1 MQCSKHSTLYLIE
14 EQMLRKPITIFYV
27 LLIYA
32 LAELVWWGY
41 LLVKTEPGRVGMI
54 IGEGSTFFVILVI
67 GAIYF
72 HRLLR
77 KEKYIQ
83 TQQRNFLL
91 SVTHELKSPLASI
104 KLYLQTILKRDLEK
118 DKRDQFIKSSI
129 DDIGRLDDLVENM
142 LLASKIE
149 NRSYS
154 FPKEEFDFSGLVFN
168 MAERLKINVQGKRI
182 IQTEIEEHV
191 DYVGDRFSLG
201 SMINNLFENAV
212 KYSDEDTRINI
223 RFFKEN
229 EQLKLIVCDEG
240 CGIND
245 DEIEKIF
252 QKFYRAGNEMT
263 RKTKGTGL
271 GLFIVQQVVN
281 NHNATITIRKNLPK
295 GTCFEITF

>member
-1 MQCSKHSTLYLIE
+1 
-14 EQMLRKPITIFYV
+14 MLRKPIAIFYV

-32 LAELVWWGY
+32 LAELIWWGY
-41 LLVKTEPGRVGMI
+41 LLVKTEPDRVGMI
-54 IGEGSTFFVILVI
+54 LGEGSMFLVILVV

-72 HRLLR
+72 HRLLL

-104 KLYLQTILKRDLEK
+104 KLYLQTILKRDLDKEK
-118 DKRDQFIKSSI
+118 REQFIQSSI

-154 FPKEEFDFSGLVFN
+154 FPKDEFDFSGLLNTMVN
-168 MAERLKINVQGKRI
+168 RLKINVQGKREVI
-182 IQTEIEEHV
+182 AEIEEHI
-191 DYVGDRFSLG
+191 DIMGDRFALG
-201 SMINNLFENAV
+201 SMVNNLFENAV
-212 KYSDEDTRINI
+212 KYSEDQSRII
-223 RFFKEN
+223 IQLKKEN
-229 EQLKLIVCDEG
+229 DKIKLMVCDEG
-240 CGIND
+240 CGIAD
-245 DEIEKIF
+245 ADLEKIF

-281 NHNATITIRKNLPK
+281 NHSATISIKKNLPK
-295 GTCFEITF
+295 GTCFEITFN